1 MSRAS
6 SSNIVVAPST
16 DKRADGWFLM
26 DDFLEVLAIVVAY
39 LLFVG
44 FAPRFMEKRKP
55 FDLKWLIIPY
65 NFFMVAVSGYITVEV
80 QFPDLEVLMSWI
92 FVFMLFL
99 FCNFCRFRTLLG
111 RQITTCCVNRA
122 TIHKIPSHSE

>member
-1 MSRAS
+1 MCRAS
-6 SSNIVVAPST
+6 SSNIVVAPSA

-55 FDLKWLIIPY
+55 LNLKWLIVPY
-65 NFFMVAVSGYITVEV
+65 NFMMVAVSGYITVEV
-80 QFPDLEVLMSWI
+80 QQNA
-92 FVFMLFL
+92 
-99 FCNFCRFRTLLG
+99 C
-111 RQITTCCVNRA
+111 
-122 TIHKIPSHSE
+122 SECFSSAF